1 MRTYD
6 YVLGIILL
14 VKYIILFPVTIL
26 TTIIVRF
33 SYEGRLHVL
42 AIPAARSGATAGAG
56 ANGAPASGKRRD
68 AAIVAATHTQK

>member
-1 MRTYD
+1 MYANVRLRIGD
-6 YVLGIILL
+6 YFTCKV
-14 VKYIILFPVTIL
+14 ILFPVTIL